1 VSEETHDESFKPDL
15 TQIANEEAAA
25 QAQIAAAADE
35 EKAIALAE
43 ALRVVREYKRKNKF
57 EFFTPYEWQLQFY
70 GAGKTAKQRFL
81 MAANRVGK
89 SYSACYEMAC
99 HLTGK
104 YPDWWNGIRFTRPIN
119 AWALGV
125 TGEQMRD
132 VLQRELFGVLNGRI
146 FDGAY
151 ILPNEVRS
159 IVPAA
164 GTPRLAKDVYVYHQS
179 GGYSSLSFKSYSQGQ
194 APLMGSSI
202 DIALIDEEP
211 TDPEI
216 YPQVLTRTATGNDG
230 RGGYVILTATPE
242 HGMTELVS
250 QFMENLKEGQYLQNV
265 TWDDA
270 PHLDEDTKRQL
281 LAAIPEYQREMRSK
295 GIPVLG
301 EGMVY
306 PVAEE
311 AIKCDPF
318 EIPNHFRV
326 CAAIDFGIS
335 HPTAVAWCAY
345 DPDRD
350 IIYLY
355 DCYKKAG
362 EIPAVHSAMIRAKGA
377 AVPLI
382 YPHDGDNRDKGSGN
396 TMAELYREAGLN
408 VVARFSNPDG
418 SNFVEPGIMDIL
430 ERMRTGR
437 FKVFAD
443 IKDFF
448 DEFRRYHRKQG
459 KIVKEHD
466 DLLDAVRY
474 AALSVQRY
482 GVSKGELRL
491 PEVYG
496 KHILSLAPDYDF

>member
-1 VSEETHDESFKPDL
+1 MTEVHDESFKPDL
-15 TQIANEEAAA
+15 GKVLKDAKLEEAER
-25 QAQIAAAADE
+25 AAAAEE

-43 ALRVVREYKRKNKF
+43 ALRVIREHKRKHKF
-57 EFFTPYEWQLQFY
+57 DFFTPYPWQMQFY
-70 GAGKTAKQRFL
+70 GAGKTSKQRFL

-89 SYSACYEMAC
+89 SYSACYEIAC

-104 YPDWWNGIRFTRPIN
+104 YPDWWPGIKFTRPIN

-132 VLQRELFGVLNGRI
+132 VLQKELFGTLNGRV

-151 ILPNEVRS
+151 IMPDEIRS

-179 GGYSSLSFKSYSQGQ
+179 GGYSCLSFKSYSQGQ

-230 RGGYVILTATPE
+230 KGGYVLLTATPE
-242 HGMTELVS
+242 NGMTELVS
-250 QFMENLKEGQYLQNV
+250 QFMESLKPGQYLQNV

-270 PHLDEDTKRQL
+270 PHLDEETKSQL

-311 AIKCDPF
+311 ALKVDPF
-318 EIPNHFRV
+318 ELPNHFKI
-326 CAAIDFGIS
+326 CAAIDFGIA

-345 DPDRD
+345 DADRD
-350 IIYLY
+350 IIYLT
-355 DCYKKAG
+355 DAYKRAG
-362 EIPAVHSAMIRAKGA
+362 EIPAVHAAMIRGKGSA
-377 AVPLI
+377 IPLI
-382 YPHDGDNRDKGSGN
+382 YPHDGDNTEKGSGN
-396 TMAELYREAGLN
+396 TLADLYREAGLN
-408 VVARFSNPDG
+408 VVGRFTNVDG
-418 SNFVEPGIMDIL
+418 TNYVEPGIMELL

-448 DEFRRYHRKQG
+448 DEFRRYHRKNG

-474 AALSVQRY
+474 SALSVQRF

-496 KHILSLAPDYDF
+496 KHTLSLAPDYDF

>member
-1 VSEETHDESFKPDL
+1 MEDVHDENFKPDL
-15 TQIANEEAAA
+15 TAIANEDVLAK
-25 QAQIAAAADE
+25 AQIAAAADE
-35 EKAIALAE
+35 EKAVALAE
-43 ALRVVREYKRKNKF
+43 AIRVIRDHKKKNKL
-57 EFFTPYEWQLQFY
+57 EFFTAYKWQIQFY
-70 GAGKTAKQRFL
+70 EAGTRSKQRAL

-89 SYSACYEMAC
+89 SYSAAYEMAC

-104 YPDWWNGIRFTRPIN
+104 YPDWWPGIKFFRPIN
-119 AWALGV
+119 AWAMGV

-132 VLQRELFGVLNGRI
+132 VIQRELFGSLNGRI
-146 FDGAY
+146 FDGGF

-164 GTPRLAKDVYVYHQS
+164 GTPRLAKDVYIWHQS
-179 GGYSSLSFKSYSQGQ
+179 GGYSCLSHKSYSQGQ

-202 DIALIDEEP
+202 DIAWIDEEP

-230 RGGYVILTATPE
+230 KGGYVLLTFTPE
-242 HGMTELVS
+242 NGMTELVG
-250 QFMENLKEGQYLQNV
+250 QFMESLKEGQYLQNV
-265 TWDDA
+265 TWEEAD
-270 PHLDEDTKRQL
+270 HLDDDTKRQL

-301 EGMVY
+301 EGMVF

-311 AIKCDPF
+311 AIKVDPF
-318 EIPNHFRV
+318 EIPQHFRI

-335 HPTAVAWCAY
+335 HPTAVAWMAY
-345 DPDRD
+345 DADRD

-355 DCYKKAG
+355 DSYKRAG
-362 EIPAVHSAMIRAKGA
+362 EIPAVHSAMIRAKGPA
-377 AVPLI
+377 IPLL
-382 YPHDGDNRDKGSGN
+382 YPHDGDNREKGSGN
-396 TMAELYREAGLN
+396 TMADLYREAGLN
-408 VVARFSNPDG
+408 VVGRFTNPDG
-418 SNFVEPGIMDIL
+418 SNFVEPGIMEIL

-443 IKDFF
+443 QKDFF

-466 DLLDAVRY
+466 DLIDAVRY
-474 AALSVQRY
+474 AALSVQRF
-482 GVSKGELRL
+482 GVSKAELKM

-496 KHILSLAPDYDF
+496 RHGVSLTEDWDI

>member
-1 VSEETHDESFKPDL
+1 MTDTHDENFKPDL
-15 TQIANEEAAA
+15 DAVLKDAKLEEAER
-25 QAQIAAAADE
+25 QAAAEE
-35 EKAIALAE
+35 EKAVALAE
-43 ALRVVREYKRKNKF
+43 ALKVVREHKRKHKF
-57 EFFTPYEWQLQFY
+57 DFFTPYPWQLQFY
-70 GAGKTAKQRFL
+70 GAGLQAKQRFL

-89 SYSACYEMAC
+89 SYSACYEVAC

-104 YPDWWNGIRFTRPIN
+104 YPDWWNGIRFHRPVSW
-119 AWALGV
+119 WALGV

-132 VLQRELFGVLNGRI
+132 VLQKELFGVLTGRV

-151 ILPNEVRS
+151 ILPEEIRS

-179 GGYSSLSFKSYSQGQ
+179 GGYSCLSFKSYSQGQ

-202 DIALIDEEP
+202 DGALIDEEP

-230 RGGYVILTATPE
+230 KGGYVILTATPE
-242 HGMTELVS
+242 NGMTELVS
-250 QFMENLKEGQYLQNV
+250 QFMESLKPGQYLQNV

-270 PHLDEDTKRQL
+270 PHLDEETKSQL

-295 GIPVLG
+295 GIPILG

-318 EIPNHFRV
+318 ELPNHFRV
-326 CAAIDFGIS
+326 CAAIDFGIA
-335 HPTAVAWCAY
+335 HPTAVAWMAY
-345 DPDRD
+345 DADRD
-350 IIYLY
+350 IMYLT
-355 DCYKKAG
+355 DAYKRAG
-362 EIPAVHSAMIRAKGA
+362 EIPAVHAAMIRGKGA

-382 YPHDGDNRDKGSGN
+382 YPHDGDNTEKGSGN
-396 TMAELYREAGLN
+396 TLADLYREAGLN
-408 VVARFSNPDG
+408 VVGRFTNPDG
-418 SNFVEPGIMDIL
+418 TNFVEPGIMELL

-448 DEFRRYHRKQG
+448 DEFRRYHRKKG

-474 AALSVQRY
+474 AALSVQRF

-496 KHILSLAPDYDF
+496 KHALSLAPDYDF

>member
-1 VSEETHDESFKPDL
+1 MPETHDENFKPDL
-15 TQIANEEAAA
+15 GKVLKDAKLEEAERL
-25 QAQIAAAADE
+25 AAAEE
-35 EKAIALAE
+35 EKAVALAE
-43 ALRVVREYKRKNKF
+43 ALKVVREHKRKHKF
-57 EFFTPYEWQLQFY
+57 YYFTPYPWQLQFY
-70 GAGKTAKQRFL
+70 GAGHTAKQRFL

-89 SYSACYEMAC
+89 SYSACYELAC

-104 YPDWWNGIRFTRPIN
+104 YPDWWNGIKFHRPIS

-132 VLQRELFGVLNGRI
+132 VLQKELFGVLTGRI

-151 ILPNEVRS
+151 ITPEEIRS

-179 GGYSSLSFKSYSQGQ
+179 GGYSCLSFKSYSQGQ

-202 DIALIDEEP
+202 DFALIDEEP

-230 RGGYVILTATPE
+230 RGGYVVLTATPE
-242 HGMTELVS
+242 NGMTELVS
-250 QFMENLKEGQYLQNV
+250 QFMESLKPGQYLQNV

-270 PHLDEDTKRQL
+270 PHLDEDTKSQL

-295 GIPVLG
+295 GIPILG

-326 CAAIDFGIS
+326 CAAIDFGIA
-335 HPTAVAWCAY
+335 HPTAVAWVAY
-345 DPDRD
+345 DADRD
-350 IIYLY
+350 IVYLY
-355 DCYKKAG
+355 DAYKRAG
-362 EIPAVHSAMIRAKGA
+362 EIPAVHSAVIRAKGA
-377 AVPLI
+377 AIPLL

-396 TMAELYREAGLN
+396 TMAGLYREAGLN
-408 VVARFSNPDG
+408 VVGKFSNPDG
-418 SNFVEPGIMDIL
+418 SIFVEPGLMEIL

-443 IKDFF
+443 IKDVFN
-448 DEFRRYHRKQG
+448 EFRRYHRKQG
-459 KIVKEHD
+459 KVVKEFD

-474 AALSVQRY
+474 AALSVQRF

-496 KHILSLAPDYDF
+496 KHVISLTPDWDI

>member
-1 VSEETHDESFKPDL
+1 MTAVHDESFKPDL
-15 TQIANEEAAA
+15 GKVLKDAKVEEAERL
-25 QAQIAAAADE
+25 AAAE
-35 EKAIALAE
+35 EERAVALAE
-43 ALRVVREYKRKNKF
+43 ALSVIRQHKRKHKF
-57 EFFTPYEWQLQFY
+57 DFFTPYKWQMDFY
-70 GAGKTAKQRFL
+70 GAGTRSKQRAL

-89 SYSACYEMAC
+89 TFSAAFEMAC

-104 YPDWWNGIRFTRPIN
+104 YPDWWPGIKFHRPIN

-132 VLQRELFGVLNGRI
+132 VIQKEMFGVLNGRT
-146 FDGAY
+146 FDGGF
-151 ILPNEVRS
+151 ILADEIRNV
-159 IVPAA
+159 VPAA
-164 GTPRLAKDVYVYHQS
+164 GTPRLAKDIYVYHQS
-179 GGYSSLSFKSYSQGQ
+179 GGYSCLSHKSYSQGQ

-202 DIALIDEEP
+202 DIAWIDEEP
-211 TDPEI
+211 SDIEI
-216 YPQVLTRTATGNDG
+216 YPQILTRTATGNDG
-230 RGGYVILTATPE
+230 RGGYVLLTFTPE
-242 HGMTELVS
+242 NGMTELVS
-250 QFMENLKEGQYLQNV
+250 QFMENLKDGQCLQNV

-270 PHLDEDTKRQL
+270 EHLDEETKRQL
-281 LAAIPEYQREMRSK
+281 LAAIPDYQREMRSK
-295 GIPVLG
+295 GIPILG

-311 AIKCDPF
+311 AIKVDPF
-318 EIPNHFRV
+318 ELPNHFKV
-326 CAAIDFGIS
+326 CAAIDFGIA
-335 HPTAVAWCAY
+335 HPTAVAWVAY
-345 DPDRD
+345 DADRD
-350 IIYLY
+350 IIYLT
-355 DCYKKAG
+355 DAYKRAG

-382 YPHDGDNRDKGSGN
+382 YPHDGDNTEKGSGN
-396 TMAELYREAGLN
+396 TLADLYREAGLN
-408 VVARFSNPDG
+408 VVSRFTNPDG
-418 SNFVEPGIMDIL
+418 SNYVEPGIMELL

-448 DEFRRYHRKQG
+448 DEFRRYHRKAG

-474 AALSVQRY
+474 AALSVQRF

-496 KHILSLAPDYDF
+496 KHNVSLAPDYDY

>member
-1 VSEETHDESFKPDL
+1 MSDTFKPDL
-15 TQIANEEAAA
+15 ARVTQDAKLEEA
-25 QAQIAAAADE
+25 QRAAAAEE

-57 EFFTPYEWQLQFY
+57 EFFTPYKWQLQFY
-70 GAGKTAKQRFL
+70 EAGKASKQRAL

-89 SYSACYEMAC
+89 SYSAAFEMAC

-104 YPDWWNGIRFTRPIN
+104 YPDWWPGIRFTRPIN
-119 AWALGV
+119 AWAMGV

-132 VLQRELFGVLNGRI
+132 VIQKELFGVLNGRV
-146 FDGAY
+146 FDGGF
-151 ILPNEVRS
+151 ITPDEVRS

-164 GTPRLAKDVYVYHQS
+164 GTPRLAKDIYVYHQT
-179 GGYSSLSFKSYSQGQ
+179 GGFSCISHKSYSQGQ

-202 DIALIDEEP
+202 DIAWIDEEP

-230 RGGYVILTATPE
+230 RGGYVLLTFTPE
-242 HGMTELVS
+242 NGMTELVG
-250 QFMENLKEGQYLQNV
+250 QFMENLKQGQYLQNV
-265 TWDDA
+265 TWEEAD
-270 PHLDEDTKRQL
+270 HLDEDTKKQL

-318 EIPNHFRV
+318 ELPDHFRI

-345 DPDRD
+345 DADRD
-350 IIYLY
+350 IIYVT
-355 DCYKKAG
+355 DAYKRAG
-362 EIPAVHSAMIRAKGA
+362 EIPAVHAAMIRAKGP

-382 YPHDGDNRDKGSGN
+382 YPHDGDNTEKGSGN
-396 TMAELYREAGLN
+396 TLADLYREAGLN
-408 VVARFSNPDG
+408 VVGRFTNPDG
-418 SNFVEPGIMDIL
+418 SNFVEPGIMEIL

-466 DLLDAVRY
+466 DLIDAVRY
-474 AALSVQRY
+474 CALSVQRF

-491 PEVYG
+491 PEVHG
-496 KHILSLAPDYDF
+496 KHSLSLAPDYDF

>member
-1 VSEETHDESFKPDL
+1 MTDVHDESFKPDL
-15 TQIANEEAAA
+15 DAVLKNAKLEEAER
-25 QAQIAAAADE
+25 AAAADE

-43 ALRVVREYKRKNKF
+43 ALKVIREHKRKHKF
-57 EFFTPYEWQLQFY
+57 DFFTPYPWQMQFY
-70 GAGKTAKQRFL
+70 GAGKTSKQRFL

-89 SYSACYEMAC
+89 SYSACYEIAC

-104 YPDWWNGIRFTRPIN
+104 YPDWWPGIKFTRPIN

-132 VLQRELFGVLNGRI
+132 VLQKELFGVLNGRV

-151 ILPNEVRS
+151 IMPDEIRS

-164 GTPRLAKDVYVYHQS
+164 GTPRLAKDVYVFHQS
-179 GGYSSLSFKSYSQGQ
+179 GGYSCLSFKSYSQGQ

-230 RGGYVILTATPE
+230 RGGYVLLTATPE
-242 HGMTELVS
+242 NGMTELVS
-250 QFMENLKEGQYLQNV
+250 QFMESLKPGQYLQNV

-270 PHLDEDTKRQL
+270 PHLDEDTKSQL

-311 AIKCDPF
+311 ALKVDPF
-318 EIPNHFRV
+318 ELPNHFKIV
-326 CAAIDFGIS
+326 AAIDFGIA

-345 DPDRD
+345 DADRD
-350 IIYLY
+350 IIYLT
-355 DCYKKAG
+355 DAYKRAG
-362 EIPAVHSAMIRAKGA
+362 EIPAVHAAMIRGKGA

-382 YPHDGDNRDKGSGN
+382 YPHDGDNTEKGSGN
-396 TMAELYREAGLN
+396 TLADLYREAGLN
-408 VVARFSNPDG
+408 VIGRFTNPDG
-418 SNFVEPGIMDIL
+418 SNYVEPGIMELL

-448 DEFRRYHRKQG
+448 DEFRRYHRKNG

-474 AALSVQRY
+474 SALSVQRF

-496 KHILSLAPDYDF
+496 KHTLSLAPDYDF

>member
-1 VSEETHDESFKPDL
+1 MTQTYEENFRPDL
-15 TQIANEEAAA
+15 DAVLKDAKVVEAERRAA
-25 QAQIAAAADE
+25 EDE

-43 ALRVVREYKRKNKF
+43 ALRVVRDHKKRNKH
-57 EFFTPYEWQLQFY
+57 EFFTPYKWQIQFY
-70 GAGKTAKQRFL
+70 EAGKTSKQRAL

-89 SYSACYEMAC
+89 SFSAAYEMAC

-104 YPDWWNGIRFTRPIN
+104 YPDWWPGLKFTRPIN
-119 AWALGV
+119 AWAMGV

-132 VLQRELFGVLNGRI
+132 VIQKELFGSLNGRQ
-146 FDGAY
+146 FDGGF

-159 IVPAA
+159 VVPAA
-164 GTPRLAKDVYVYHQS
+164 GTPRLAKDVYVWHQS
-179 GGYSSLSFKSYSQGQ
+179 GGYSCISHKSYSQGQ

-202 DIALIDEEP
+202 DIAWIDEEP

-230 RGGYVILTATPE
+230 KGGYVLLTFTPE
-242 HGMTELVS
+242 NGMTELVS
-250 QFMENLKEGQYLQNV
+250 QYMESLREGQYLQNV
-265 TWDDA
+265 TWDEA
-270 PHLDEDTKRQL
+270 EHLDEDTKRQL
-281 LAAIPEYQREMRSK
+281 LAAIPDYQREMRSK

-311 AIKCDPF
+311 ALKCDPF
-318 EIPNHFRV
+318 ELPNHFRM
-326 CAAIDFGIS
+326 CAAIDFGIA
-335 HPTAVAWCAY
+335 HPTAVAWVAY
-345 DPDRD
+345 DADRD
-350 IIYLY
+350 IIYIT
-355 DCYKKAG
+355 DAYKKAG
-362 EIPAVHSAMIRAKGA
+362 EIPAVHAAMIRAKGA

-382 YPHDGDNRDKGSGN
+382 YPHDGDNTEKSSGN
-396 TMAELYREAGLN
+396 TMAGLYREAGLN
-408 VVARFSNPDG
+408 VVARFTNPDG
-418 SNFVEPGIMDIL
+418 SNFVEPGIMELL

-443 IKDFF
+443 MKEFF
-448 DEFRRYHRKQG
+448 DEFRRYHRKNG

-474 AALSVQRY
+474 AALSVQRF
-482 GVSKGELRL
+482 GVSKGELKL

-496 KHILSLAPDYDF
+496 KHSLSLAPDYDY